1 MPEGGRKQRSPPSDL
16 DLLRWAI
23 QEITEEKMSKITLEQ
38 ALDHPTWRMGS
49 KITIDSATMMNKGL
63 EVIEAVYLFNLP
75 PEKIDVVI
83 HPQSIVHSMVEF
95 VDGSIIAQLSKPD
108 MCLPIQYALFYPERR
123 EMERANLDFSKVL
136 NLEFDPPDNE
146 KFPSINLAREALD
159 KGGNAP
165 VVFNAANEM
174 AVDAFLNR
182 EIKFTDIFRV
192 VEKTLNKS
200 RFAHVDSIESIMEAD
215 KNGRKIA
222 EEIING
228 INP

>member
-1 MPEGGRKQRSPPSDL
+1 
-16 DLLRWAI
+16 
-23 QEITEEKMSKITLEQ
+23 
-38 ALDHPTWRMGS
+38 
-49 KITIDSATMMNKGL
+49 
-63 EVIEAVYLFNLP
+63 
-75 PEKIDVVI
+75 
-83 HPQSIVHSMVEF
+83 
-95 VDGSIIAQLSKPD
+95 
-108 MCLPIQYALFYPERR
+108 
-123 EMERANLDFSKVL
+123 
-136 NLEFDPPDNE
+136 
-146 KFPSINLAREALD
+146 
-159 KGGNAP
+159 
-165 VVFNAANEM
+165 M